1 MNKPLQSLSKQERQT
16 FWKQIITE
24 WRLSGKD
31 IVSFC
36 RSKKV
41 AVSSFYQWRGRFDPT
56 FKIKPKEKNE
66 TASQQR
72 MFVPIQIKQD
82 KPNVVLNIKH
92 DELTIH
98 YPNGCFV
105 SLASNFDPQILSL
118 LNKAMGV

>member
-1 MNKPLQSLSKQERQT
+1 MNKPLHSLTKQERQT

-56 FKIKPKEKNE
+56 FNIKTKQKSKTNL
-66 TASQQR
+66 QQSK
-72 MFVPIQIKQD
+72 FVPIQIKQD
-82 KPNVVLNIKH
+82 KPNVVLNKKH

-98 YPNGCFV
+98 YPNGCYV
-105 SLASNFDPQILSL
+105 SLGSNFDPQILIL
-118 LNKAMGV
+118 FNKAMGV